1 MKDVN
6 WKKWTAI
13 FVGAVIV
20 AIGVYD
26 VIAISGGGTEA
37 SISHM
42 LITWSYK
49 YPAFTFLMGFAMG
62 HLFWRMRST
71 KETIAID
78 ESTRK
83 E

>member
-13 FVGAVIV
+13 FIGAVIL
-20 AIGVYD
+20 AIAVYD
-26 VIAISGGGTEA
+26 GIAIAGGGTEA

-42 LITWSYK
+42 IIVWSYK

-62 HLFWRMRST
+62 HLFWKMRST